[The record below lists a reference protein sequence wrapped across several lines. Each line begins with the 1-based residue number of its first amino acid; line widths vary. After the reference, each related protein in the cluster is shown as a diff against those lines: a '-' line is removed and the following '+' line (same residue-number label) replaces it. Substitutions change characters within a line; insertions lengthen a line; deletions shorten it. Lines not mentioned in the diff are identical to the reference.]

1 MAVLYNKRHT
11 DYSIKQNRNNALDSV
26 RMQLESAGVFA
37 ATTDIQN
44 KLQVWEFAI
53 QARGIRWN
61 IQKNVW
67 QGTDEVI
74 KTRWL

>member
-1 MAVLYNKRHT
+1 
-11 DYSIKQNRNNALDSV
+11 
-26 RMQLESAGVFA
+26 MQLESAGVFA

-53 QARGIRWN
+53 QARGKRWN

-67 QGTDEVI
+67 EGTDEVI